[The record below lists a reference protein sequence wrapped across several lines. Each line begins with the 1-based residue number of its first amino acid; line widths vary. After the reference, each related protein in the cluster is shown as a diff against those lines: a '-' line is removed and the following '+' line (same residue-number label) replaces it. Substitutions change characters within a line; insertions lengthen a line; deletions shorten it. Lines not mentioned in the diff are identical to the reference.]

1 VKNPAKRASAAELL
15 TDPFIQ
21 KADAAG
27 RERLLEVILE
37 ASEIRKRK
45 GNSDRKRIEKD
56 TRRSSDSD
64 SEENGTIKR
73 PNGESNTGTMVQQV
87 KYIFDRRKKLFGQNW
102 DFGHIFDLLIAI
114 SMFEQHFN
122 F

>member
-1 VKNPAKRASAAELL
+1 MKNPAKRASAAELL

-102 DFGHIFDLLIAI
+102 DLWPHFRPFD
-114 SMFEQHFN
+114 SN
-122 F
+122 FYV